1 MFQPAFD
8 LICAEC
14 SGQAALGLVYD
25 ISRYHRIQASPGFR
39 QAARYVFE
47 TLQAWGLRAELLTFD
62 ANAQTAHW
70 GEMMWQEWDARA
82 GTLHLIEPEDSAC
95 KLADY
100 RETPLSLIPRSA
112 PFDGACELVIP
123 KNKGEDAAD
132 YNGLEVSGK
141 IVITNGNVMNVHAQ
155 AIEKFGAAGILFDG
169 MRSFEPICPPMTLPD
184 AIQYVSFWWSNQD
197 RRCFGFAL
205 SPRRGQ
211 WLRELVNKRAAE
223 GKPVRVRAHVDA
235 RFYDGSIE
243 DVTAWI
249 PGQTAQEIII
259 VSHLCHPAPFA
270 NDNTSG
276 VAAALEAA
284 RALHCLI
291 AGGKLAPPKRT
302 IRFVWMPEMTGM
314 YPYLAMREN
323 ELRQIIAG
331 LNLDMVGQD
340 QTQTGSVMLIE
351 RPSEALPSFA
361 PDLVERIREE
371 FFGQGTSHAAQ
382 GGFPLFRHAVTP
394 FSGGSDHYILSD
406 PQVGIPTPLII
417 QWPDRFYHTT
427 ADTIDKVSPESL
439 GRAAAIAAL
448 YSYWLATA
456 GPQQALWLAHEMNA
470 RFKIRVVREAQTA
483 VTQHL
488 SNRASGPHLRQR
500 LDFMLERHRLALDS
514 LTRLGEIEVQPF
526 KAEAQASV
534 EAEWERCREIVGP
547 PPAAPNDVPPEV
559 ATLAPRRAFRAQV
572 TVRPYAR
579 KLAASEREAFRA
591 FNKKIERPD
600 AILQTIAMYW
610 ADGKRTLAQIVDQVE
625 LETGRRN
632 AAMLVE
638 FFQWMD
644 KMGLVELRIESQAN

>member
-8 LICAEC
+8 VICAEC

-25 ISRYHRIQASPGFR
+25 ISRYHRIQASPGLR
-39 QAARYVFE
+39 QAAHYVRD
-47 TLQAWGLRAELLTFD
+47 TLTAWGLHAELLTF
-62 ANAQTAHW
+62 ASNYGVAHW
-70 GEMMWQEWDARA
+70 GEMMWPEWDARA
-82 GTLHLIEPEDSAC
+82 GTLHLIEPGDSAG

-112 PFDGACELVIP
+112 PFDGECELVIP

-132 YNGLEVSGK
+132 YEGLDVGGK
-141 IVITNGNVMNVHAQ
+141 IVITHGNVMNVHVQ
-155 AIEKFGAAGILFDG
+155 AVEKFGAVGILFDG
-169 MRSFEPICPPMTLPD
+169 MRSFEPTCPPMTLPD
-184 AIQYVSFWWSNQD
+184 AIQYVSFWWSDQD

-205 SPRRGQ
+205 SLRRGQ
-211 WLRELVNKRAAE
+211 WLRELVNKQAAA
-223 GKPVRVRAHVDA
+223 GKPVRVRAQVDA
-235 RFYDGSIE
+235 RFYDGSIQ
-243 DVTAWI
+243 DVTACI

-270 NDNTSG
+270 NDNASG

-284 RALHCLI
+284 RALHCSI
-291 AGGKLAPPKRT
+291 ASGKLPPPTRT
-302 IRFVWMPEMTGM
+302 IRFLWMPEMTGM

-323 ELRQIIAG
+323 ELGQIIAG
-331 LNLDMVGQD
+331 LDLDMVGQD

-371 FFGQGTSHAAQ
+371 FFGQG
-382 GGFPLFRHAVTP
+382 GFPLFRHAVTP

-417 QWPDRFYHTT
+417 QWPDKFYHTT

-448 YSYWLATA
+448 YGYWLATA
-456 GPQQALWLAHEMNA
+456 GPQQAMWLAHEMNT

-483 VTQHL
+483 VTQRL
-488 SNRASGPHLRQR
+488 SNRASGPHLRRR
-500 LDFMLERHRLALDS
+500 LDFMLERHGVALDS
-514 LTRLGEIEVQPF
+514 LTRLGEIKVQPF

-534 EAEWERCREIVGP
+534 EAEWERCREMVGP
-547 PPAAPNDVPPEV
+547 PPAAPNDVPSEV
-559 ATLAPRRAFRAQV
+559 AALAPRRVWRAQV

-579 KLAASEREAFRA
+579 KLIASDREAFMA
-591 FNKKIERPD
+591 FNKKVERPD

-610 ADGKRTLAQIVDQVE
+610 ADGKRTLAQIVDWVE

-644 KMGLVELRIESQAN
+644 KMRLVELSAESQAN